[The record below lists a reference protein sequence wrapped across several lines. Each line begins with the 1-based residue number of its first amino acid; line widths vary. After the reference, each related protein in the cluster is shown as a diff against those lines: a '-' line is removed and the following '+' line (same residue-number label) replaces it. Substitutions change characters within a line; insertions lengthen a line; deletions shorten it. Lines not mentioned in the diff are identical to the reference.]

1 MCSSFYNVDL
11 LLSLQL
17 EENVVRKHAHPS
29 SGSNHTI
36 NSINNNNNNNN
47 NTNNNNNINH
57 NNTSNHSNQVK
68 KCVPALPSNNNNNSI
83 LSNNSNLS
91 RHQHLQTASKRKRS
105 EERDGVVKKPKD
117 EEDTAKK
124 LQETEE
130 ALRSLSGAGL
140 FLQSNG
146 DDPADTP
153 FVNLFEKEAHADKP
167 PSAVASAWKDVV
179 SVSSCSSNGSAPSPA
194 LNIVTS
200 PRLDLSCV
208 KQEPPSTPQASAV
221 SSL

>member
-1 MCSSFYNVDL
+1 M
-11 LLSLQL
+11 
-17 EENVVRKHAHPS
+17 VRKHAHQS
-29 SGSNHTI
+29 TGSNHTI
-36 NSINNNNNNNN
+36 NNNNNNA
-47 NTNNNNNINH
+47 NTNNNNN
-57 NNTSNHSNQVK
+57 NQVK
-68 KCVPALPSNNNNNSI
+68 KCVSSFSSNVNS
-83 LSNNSNLS
+83 SAN
-91 RHQHLQTASKRKRS
+91 RYQHTQTASKRKRS
-105 EERDGVVKKPKD
+105 EEREGAVKRPKD

-221 SSL
+221 SRNLVENIHTRRLLPLFRGKSA